1 MMPSSK
7 HGDPQLGVDIHL
19 CTTPAGPVPLPTPHI
34 SMVFDPFDYIPFI
47 GATVNV
53 MGMKRA
59 TAGTGAIT
67 IHIPPGFPFAPMLPE
82 KDDELFMGSAT
93 VVADGDPLSRLALPV
108 LGCQIM
114 GMPSPPRPKKKRIP
128 KPTLLPTT
136 FNLAIPGNVV
146 VGGPPTISLMGLAAR
161 GAFAGLGK
169 LAKSKLARNLGD
181 SFKKFRQKLFKNM
194 DSGFLKCKV
203 LRAEPV
209 NILTGEVVVEQGD
222 FVLPGRIPIEWQRS
236 YRSGSRRSGACG
248 VGWESPA
255 DARLE
260 IDAQDG
266 SVLFLHP
273 GEGPALFDRL
283 PQAPGDAGAVLELMD
298 GALLSDHGDE
308 WRVRTKS
315 DRTYHFRKALAFAN
329 AEGLQEVPLE
339 RIGDLCGNWLAYE
352 RVEGRLVGLRES
364 SGRHLL
370 IEQRDGRIRALTL
383 FIPGTGFSHTFVSY
397 GYDTA
402 GNLVEVR
409 DALGEPYRFAYDGH
423 LMVRHTN
430 RTGLS
435 FHYEYQHG
443 GDTAQVV
450 HAWGDGGLYD
460 YQFAY
465 LPAIREVRITDSLGH
480 VSTVQCDEHG
490 LPILEIDPLDGRT
503 VFEYDEVGRTTAVV
517 DPADRRTAYTYDERG
532 NLTKLTRAD
541 GSTIAIEVDS
551 RNKTVAI
558 TDPNGAAWRQAWDER
573 GLLVAQTS
581 PLGAVTAYEYGPDG
595 LLHRVI
601 DALKASAMLGYDSDG
616 YLTSVIDAQ
625 GHVSRFERD
634 ELGQVRRHTDPLGRA
649 TMYCHDAKGRLLEAV
664 LPGGGTIRCEWDAQD
679 NLTRHEDEQGAVTRI
694 EYFGQGLV
702 ARRHQPDGHT
712 VAYRYDTE
720 EQLVGVHNQRGE
732 VYELRRDP
740 LGCVVQEVDYWGRA
754 TQYRLD
760 AVGRLL
766 QSCDPLGRCTDYT
779 IDALGRIRRKSFE
792 HLDQPGRR
800 FEEVFEFDAAGN
812 LTGCTNEHA
821 RVQREFD
828 AEGRLV
834 RERQNGFEV
843 KNTYDALGRRVRRE
857 TGGHVVAYEY
867 DALGRV
873 ANVQIDAEAPLTI
886 ERDAAGQVLKETL
899 GAALQRH
906 YRYDEQG
913 RLTAQG
919 VRRDAEAG
927 SGAGPEWLFHTQYAY
942 DAAGNLTQRQD
953 SHTGT
958 ERYRYDPLGQ
968 VIEHV
973 DPQRKLR
980 RFFHD
985 PAGDRL
991 VARVKVAGES
1001 GGADMAWH
1009 REGWCEGVFYRFDA
1023 AGNLVERREEGHLER
1038 VGTDNGERKTTTL
1051 YWDAN
1056 QRLVRSR
1063 SRPTLDSAAD
1073 TVETI
1078 YGYDPL
1084 GRRVFKSAGDQ
1095 CTWFGW
1101 DGDALMA
1108 EGPGEAPRPWPVT
1121 PPYKLVGI
1129 PKRQAE
1135 SRIWPVWQARRE
1147 YVYYPGTF
1155 VPLALVEGD
1164 ASYRY
1169 HNDPNG
1175 CPTRLMRADG
1185 HVVWQ
1190 ARHEVWGQARVLVGE
1205 VHNPLRLQ
1213 GQYEDEETGLHY
1225 NRHRY
1230 FDAVAGQFVSLDPIG
1245 LVGGLNIYQFGP
1257 NIFNWADPLGLNAQ
1271 CQRNRRRGTSQYQGN
1286 EVRGFRNAGEIQ
1298 ERLGNLKNRLK
1309 ALGINDATVGILGS
1323 SVTNVSSKGGSFR
1336 QDRVPDGLKA
1346 SDVDFWVSS
1355 PTLDRKLREEFD
1367 LDGKIK
1373 PRATKSANAELH
1385 NVFQDFDAQTAEQLG
1400 RGSSVAILRSDTA
1413 ESLLKTE
1420 KISY

>member
-93 VVADGDPLSRLALPV
+93 VVADGDPLSHLALPV

-236 YRSGSRRSGACG
+236 YRSGSSRSGACG

-273 GEGPALFDRL
+273 GEGPALFDQL
-283 PQAPGDAGAVLELMD
+283 PKAQGDAGAVLELMD

-315 DRTYHFRKALAFAN
+315 DRVYHFRKELAFAN

-352 RVEGRLVGLRES
+352 RVEGRLVALRES

-402 GNLVEVR
+402 GHLVEVR

-435 FHYEYQHG
+435 FYYEYQQG

-460 YQFAY
+460 YHFAY
-465 LPAIREVRITDSLGH
+465 WPAIREVRITDSLGH

-490 LPILEIDPLDGRT
+490 LPMLEIDPLGGRT
-503 VFEYDEVGRTTAVV
+503 VFEYDEAGRTTAVV
-517 DPADRRTAYTYDERG
+517 DAAEHRTEYAYDERG
-532 NLTKLTRAD
+532 NLLKLTRAD
-541 GSTIAIEVDS
+541 GSVIAIEVDAG
-551 RNKTVAI
+551 NKPAAI
-558 TDPNGAAWRQAWDER
+558 TDPNGAVWRQHWDER
-573 GLLVAQTS
+573 GLLRSQTS
-581 PLGAVTAYEYGPDG
+581 PLGAVTAYEYEADG
-595 LLHRVI
+595 LLRSVTDALQTTTRLGYDADGGLSSVI
-601 DALKASAMLGYDSDG
+601 DALGHRTRFKRDLLGNVLERSD
-616 YLTSVIDAQ
+616 
-625 GHVSRFERD
+625 
-634 ELGQVRRHTDPLGRA
+634 PMGRA
-649 TMYCHDAKGRLLEAV
+649 SRYRYDAKGRLLEAT
-664 LPGGGTIRCEWDAQD
+664 LPGGGHIRCAYDAQD
-679 NLTRHEDEQGAVTRI
+679 NLTQHEEENGAQTRF
-694 EYFGQGLV
+694 EYFGQGLL
-702 ARRHQPDGHT
+702 AKRHQPDGHVVT
-712 VAYRYDTE
+712 YHYDTE
-720 EQLVGVHNQRGE
+720 EQLVGVSNQRGE
-732 VYELRRDP
+732 RYELQRDA
-740 LGCVVQEVDYWGRA
+740 LGRVVQEVDYWGQA
-754 TQYRLD
+754 THHRFDEAGHL
-760 AVGRLL
+760 V
-766 QSCDPLGRCTDYT
+766 QSCDPLGRVIDYT
-779 IDALGRIRRKSFE
+779 TDVLGRIRRKSFE
-792 HLDQPGRR
+792 HPDSPEQPGRR
-800 FEEVFEFDAAGN
+800 FEETFDFDASGN
-812 LTGCTNEHA
+812 LVACVNEHA
-821 RVQREFD
+821 KVQRTLD

-834 RERQNGFEV
+834 EEVQNGFSV
-843 KNTYDALGRRVRRE
+843 KNTFDALGRRVRRE
-857 TGGHVVAYEY
+857 TGGHVVTYGY

-873 ANVQIDAEAPLTI
+873 ATVQVDAEAPIAI

-899 GAALQRH
+899 GTGVERH
-906 YRYDEQG
+906 YRYDAAG
-913 RLTAQG
+913 RLAAQG
-919 VRRDAEAG
+919 VRRETD
-927 SGAGPEWLFHTQYAY
+927 WLFHTQYEY
-942 DAAGNLTQRQD
+942 DAAGNLAQRRD
-953 SHTGT
+953 THAGT
-958 ERYRYDPLGQ
+958 EHYRYDPLGQ
-968 VIEHV
+968 VIEHI
-973 DPQRKLR
+973 DPQGRLK
-980 RFFHD
+980 RFFRD
-985 PAGDRL
+985 PSGDRL
-991 VARVKVAGES
+991 VTQRVEPQDAGQGPVGWSRQGWYES
-1001 GGADMAWH
+1001 
-1009 REGWCEGVFYRFDA
+1009 VFYRFDA
-1023 AGNLVERREEGHLER
+1023 AGNLVERRDQGYLER
-1038 VGTDNGERKTTTL
+1038 LDDAPKTSTL
-1051 YWDAN
+1051 AWDAN

-1063 SRPTLDSAAD
+1063 TDG
-1073 TVETI
+1073 VETN

-1084 GRRVFKSAGDQ
+1084 GRRVFKCTGTQ

-1101 DGDALMA
+1101 DGDALLA
-1108 EGPGEAPRPWPVT
+1108 EGPGEVPRPAPIP
-1121 PPYKLVGI
+1121 PPYKPVGYLA
-1129 PKRQAE
+1129 RQAGLY
-1135 SRIWPVWQARRE
+1135 RPPAWQAQRE

-1155 VPLALVEGD
+1155 VPLALLDG
-1164 ASYRY
+1164 AGSYRY

-1175 CPTRLMRADG
+1175 SPARLTSEDG
-1185 HVVWQ
+1185 RVVWA
-1190 ARHEVWGQARVLVGE
+1190 ARYEVWGRAQVTLNE
-1205 VHNPLRLQ
+1205 VDNPLRLL
-1213 GQYEDEETGLHY
+1213 GQYEDRETCFHY
-1225 NRHRY
+1225 NRYRY
-1230 FDAVAGQFVSLDPIG
+1230 FDPYAGQFVSQDLLRLLADEN
-1245 LVGGLNIYQFGP
+1245 LYAYAP
-1257 NIFNWADPLGLNAQ
+1257 NSLMWTDPLGLSSEFGIWPYGSGVHARDRLEAHELLQNAWLRHNRDANGQ
-1271 CQRNRRRGTSQYQGN
+1271 PYISGRTSGIASDNPAVAIQRSPLHQRISEMQRLAGLHSATNLTSQGALRNINLNSVIARRAMYEELIARQWEPAAARRYSHDVIRDLRAQAIAFARRN
-1286 EVRGFRNAGEIQ
+1286 NLRGC
-1298 ERLGNLKNRLK
+1298 
-1309 ALGINDATVGILGS
+1309 
-1323 SVTNVSSKGGSFR
+1323 
-1336 QDRVPDGLKA
+1336 
-1346 SDVDFWVSS
+1346 
-1355 PTLDRKLREEFD
+1355 
-1367 LDGKIK
+1367 
-1373 PRATKSANAELH
+1373 
-1385 NVFQDFDAQTAEQLG
+1385 
-1400 RGSSVAILRSDTA
+1400 
-1413 ESLLKTE
+1413 
-1420 KISY
+1420 

>member
-19 CTTPAGPVPLPTPHI
+19 CTTPAGPIPLPTPHI

-93 VVADGDPLSRLALPV
+93 VVADGDPLSHLALPV

-146 VGGPPTISLMGLAAR
+146 VGGPPTISLMGLAAQ

-209 NILTGEVVVEQGD
+209 NILTGEVVVEQVD

-315 DRTYHFRKALAFAN
+315 DRIYHFRKALAFTN

-352 RVEGRLVGLRES
+352 RVEGRLVALRES

-383 FIPGTGFSHTFVSY
+383 FMPGTGFSHTFVSY
-397 GYDTA
+397 GYDAA

-435 FHYEYQHG
+435 FYYEYQQG

-460 YQFAY
+460 YHFAY
-465 LPAIREVRITDSLGH
+465 WPAIREVRITDSLGH

-490 LPILEIDPLDGRT
+490 LPMLEIDPLGGRT
-503 VFEYDEVGRTTAVV
+503 VFEYDEAGRTTAVV
-517 DPADRRTAYTYDERG
+517 DAAEHRTEYAYDERG
-532 NLTKLTRAD
+532 NLLKLTRAD
-541 GSTIAIEVDS
+541 GSAIAVEVNAG
-551 RNKTVAI
+551 NKPVAI
-558 TDPNGAAWRQAWDER
+558 TDPNGAVWRQAWDER
-573 GLLVAQTS
+573 GLLVSQTS
-581 PLGAVTAYEYGPDG
+581 PLGAVTAYEYGADG
-595 LLHRVI
+595 LLLGVT
-601 DALKASAMLGYDSDG
+601 DALQATTRLGYDAEGGLSSM
-616 YLTSVIDAQ
+616 TDAL
-625 GHVSRFERD
+625 GNVTRLLSD
-634 ELGQVRRHTDPLGRA
+634 ELGNVLERSDPLGRK
-649 TMYCHDAKGRLLEAV
+649 THFRYDGKGRLVEAT
-664 LPGGGTIRCEWDAQD
+664 LPGGGQTRIAYDPQD
-679 NLTRHEDEQGAVTRI
+679 NLTHYEDESGSRTGF

-702 ARRHQPDGHT
+702 AKRYQPDGYV
-712 VAYRYDTE
+712 VAYHYDTE
-720 EQLVGVHNQRGE
+720 EQLVGVSNQRGE
-732 VYELRRDP
+732 TYRLLRDA
-740 LGCVVQEVDYWGRA
+740 LGRVVQEVDYRSQA
-754 TQYRLD
+754 TSYRFD
-760 AVGRLL
+760 AAGRLQ
-766 QSCDPLGRCTDYT
+766 QSRDPLGRVIDYT
-779 IDALGRIRRKSFE
+779 TDKLGRVRRKSFE
-792 HLDQPGRR
+792 HPDHPGRA
-800 FEEVFEFDAAGN
+800 FDEIFDFDAAGN
-812 LTGCTNEHA
+812 LTGFANEHMKVL
-821 RVQREFD
+821 RSFD
-828 AEGRLV
+828 AEGHLI
-834 RERQNGFEV
+834 EEQQNGFSV
-843 KNTYDALGRRVRRE
+843 KNAFDALGRRILRE
-857 TGGHVVAYEY
+857 TGAGHVVAYDY
-867 DALGRV
+867 DELGRE
-873 ANVQIDAEAPLTI
+873 AAIRINGEAPITI
-886 ERDAAGQVLKETL
+886 ERDADGQVLKETL
-899 GAALQRH
+899 GPALERH
-906 YRYDEQG
+906 YRYDDEG

-919 VRRDAEAG
+919 VRRD
-927 SGAGPEWLFHTQYAY
+927 SEWLFHTQYEY
-942 DAAGNLTQRQD
+942 DAVGNLMQRQD
-953 SHTGT
+953 SQMGV

-968 VIEHV
+968 VVEHI
-973 DPQRKLR
+973 DPQGKLK
-980 RFFHD
+980 RFFQD
-985 PAGDRL
+985 PVGDRL
-991 VARVKVAGES
+991 ALEMLERAADQDES
-1001 GGADMAWH
+1001 APAHGSDWSWQGWH
-1009 REGWCEGVFYRFDA
+1009 EGVFYRFDV
-1023 AGNLVERREEGHLER
+1023 AGNLVERRDEGHPER
-1038 VGTDNGERKTTTL
+1038 PGDESATTL
-1051 YWDAN
+1051 LVWDAN
-1056 QRLVRSR
+1056 QRLVRTRTNGS
-1063 SRPTLDSAAD
+1063 
-1073 TVETI
+1073 ETI

-1084 GRRVFKSAGDQ
+1084 GRRVFKRTGAR

-1101 DGDALMA
+1101 DGDALVA
-1108 EGPGEAPRPWPVT
+1108 EGPGDTPQPAPV
-1121 PPYKLVGI
+1121 PPSHGRLVGL
-1129 PKRQAE
+1129 PARWAAAYCA
-1135 SRIWPVWQARRE
+1135 PAWQPQRE
-1147 YVYYPGTF
+1147 YVYYPRTF
-1155 VPLALVEGD
+1155 VPLALLSETG
-1164 ASYRY
+1164 SYRY

-1175 CPTRLMRADG
+1175 CPTKLTCSDG
-1185 HVVWQ
+1185 AVVWS
-1190 ARHEVWGQARVLVGE
+1190 ARHEVWGHARVQTDE
-1205 VHNPLRLQ
+1205 IENPLRLQ
-1213 GQYEDEETGLHY
+1213 GQYEDRETGLYY

-1230 FDAVAGQFVSLDPIG
+1230 YDPIAGQFVSQDPIG
-1245 LVGGLNIYQFGP
+1245 I
-1257 NIFNWADPLGLNAQ
+1257 D
-1271 CQRNRRRGTSQYQGN
+1271 
-1286 EVRGFRNAGEIQ
+1286 
-1298 ERLGNLKNRLK
+1298 
-1309 ALGINDATVGILGS
+1309 
-1323 SVTNVSSKGGSFR
+1323 GGSNPYAFAPNPIAWIDPWGLTIRPGGAQTHDVAPHGELSPQVNRASGHTNTRPDQFVQSHHPIQNEWARRNIVGYSENSAPAILLQSASGREHAQISAAQRAWRR
-1336 QDRVPDGLKA
+1336 QLDLLHGPGGRWTSTTLRQEFMAGYRQMIDAGVP
-1346 SDVDFWVSS
+1346 
-1355 PTLDRKLREEFD
+1355 
-1367 LDGKIK
+1367 
-1373 PRATKSANAELH
+1373 PRAAK
-1385 NVFQDFDAQTAEQLG
+1385 
-1400 RGSSVAILRSDTA
+1400 RAIKRAYAYFTSIPGC
-1413 ESLLKTE
+1413 S
-1420 KISY
+1420 I